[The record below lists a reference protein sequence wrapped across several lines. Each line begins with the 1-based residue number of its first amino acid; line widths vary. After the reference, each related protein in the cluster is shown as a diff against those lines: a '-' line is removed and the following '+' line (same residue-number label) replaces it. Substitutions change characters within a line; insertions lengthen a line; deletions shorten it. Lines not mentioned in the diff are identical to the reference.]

1 METVFIPPENLA
13 GKYGSK
19 KSLYDVITIDC
30 EWTNL
35 LLPLVRRYLPPY
47 SKCPVSFIKDVI
59 SKKKEVS
66 NNFKNLVGTVLS
78 KKIGT
83 ISKKFNIMSKKI

>member
-1 METVFIPPENLA
+1 METVFIPPENLS

-19 KSLYDVITIDC
+19 KNIYDVITIDC

-66 NNFKNLVGTVLS
+66 HNFKNLIGMSSLDSISYWNKTINHP
-78 KKIGT
+78 KI
-83 ISKKFNIMSKKI
+83 